1 MKKYKYKARYQSS
14 NAVYRTNYYP
24 TKEEAQ
30 DALMKKCGNF
40 HYLGQVAGD
49 AEEDGECNYAPR
61 NNGSVSIEER
71 LFPNLHAIPLTW
83 GKIV

>member
-1 MKKYKYKARYQSS
+1 MRYKASYQSS
-14 NAVYRTNYYP
+14 SAIYHTNYYP

-49 AEEDGECNYAPR
+49 TEEDGECNYASR
-61 NNGSVSIEER
+61 NNGSVSIDEE
-71 LFPNLHAIPLTW
+71 PA
-83 GKIV
+83 